1 MSNRRRF
8 FASNTEMNM
17 SDHIRNV
24 ANLAT
29 RNVHRRQPCRAPI
42 SNEPISSVPVTL
54 IDGVTSY
61 ISYTSDTPAE
71 INQCQLNKIR
81 LYPYGSF
88 YPTVKYNANP
98 GDCK

>member
-24 ANLAT
+24 AETA
-29 RNVHRRQPCRAPI
+29 RRGGKPI
-42 SNEPISSVPVTL
+42 RQSIPQCSIPITL
-54 IDGVTSY
+54 VDGVTSY
-61 ISYTSDTPAE
+61 ISFPIIESTS
-71 INQCQLNKIR
+71 QCQLNKIR

-88 YPTVKYNANP
+88 YPIVNYNKYNVIP
-98 GDCK
+98 GDCN

>member
-8 FASNTEMNM
+8 FSSNTEMNM

-24 ANLAT
+24 AETA
-29 RNVHRRQPCRAPI
+29 RRGGKPI
-42 SNEPISSVPVTL
+42 RQSIPQCSVPITL
-54 IDGVTSY
+54 VDGVTSY
-61 ISYTSDTPAE
+61 ISFPNNESTV
-71 INQCQLNKIR
+71 CQLDKIR

-88 YPTVKYNANP
+88 YPIVNYNKYNVIP

>member
-1 MSNRRRF
+1 
-8 FASNTEMNM
+8 MNM

-24 ANLAT
+24 AETA
-29 RNVHRRQPCRAPI
+29 RRGGKPIRQPIPQCSIPI
-42 SNEPISSVPVTL
+42 TL

-61 ISYTSDTPAE
+61 MSFPVAAE
-71 INQCQLNKIR
+71 STVSQCQLNKIR

-88 YPTVKYNANP
+88 YPIVNYNKYNVIP

>member
-8 FASNTEMNM
+8 FASNIEMNM

-24 ANLAT
+24 AETA
-29 RNVHRRQPCRAPI
+29 RRGGKAIRPPI
-42 SNEPISSVPVTL
+42 PQCSAPVTL
-54 IDGVTSY
+54 IDGVTSFMTY
-61 ISYTSDTPAE
+61 SVATTE
-71 INQCQLNKIR
+71 TNQCQLNKIR

-88 YPTVKYNANP
+88 YPIVNYNKYNVIP

>member
-1 MSNRRRF
+1 
-8 FASNTEMNM
+8 MNM

-24 ANLAT
+24 AETA
-29 RNVHRRQPCRAPI
+29 RRGGKSVREPILQCSAPI
-42 SNEPISSVPVTL
+42 TL

-61 ISYTSDTPAE
+61 ISYPVTEST
-71 INQCQLNKIR
+71 NQCKLNKIR

-88 YPTVKYNANP
+88 YPIVNYNKYNVIP

>member
-1 MSNRRRF
+1 
-8 FASNTEMNM
+8 MNM

-24 ANLAT
+24 AETA
-29 RNVHRRQPCRAPI
+29 RRGGKAIRPQIPQC
-42 SNEPISSVPVTL
+42 SVPITL

-61 ISYTSDTPAE
+61 ISYTSDTPVE
-71 INQCQLNKIR
+71 TSQCQLNKIR

-88 YPTVKYNANP
+88 YPIVNYNKYNVIP

>member
-24 ANLAT
+24 AETA
-29 RNVHRRQPCRAPI
+29 RRGGKAIRQDIPQC
-42 SNEPISSVPVTL
+42 SFPVTL
-54 IDGVTSY
+54 VDGVTSF
-61 ISYTSDTPAE
+61 ISYPLSTTETS
-71 INQCQLNKIR
+71 QCQLNKVI

-88 YPTVKYNANP
+88 YPIVNYNKYNVIP

>member
-8 FASNTEMNM
+8 FASNIEMNM
-17 SDHIRNV
+17 SDHIQNV
-24 ANLAT
+24 AETA
-29 RNVHRRQPCRAPI
+29 RRGGKAVRPHIPQC
-42 SNEPISSVPVTL
+42 SVPITL

-61 ISYTSDTPAE
+61 ISYPTTSDTS
-71 INQCQLNKIR
+71 QCQLNKIR

-88 YPTVKYNANP
+88 YPIVNYNKYNVIP